1 MMKEIRFDYF
11 LGMEADQYTFYRI
24 PKILFTEEYFRTV
37 SCEAKVL
44 YGLMLDRM
52 SLSRKNEWLDEED
65 RVYIVFQLE
74 EISEFMGCG
83 SQKAVKLMKE
93 LSDIGLIE
101 KKRIGLG
108 KPNVIYV
115 KNFAKKD
122 METEGQKEEKS
133 QGNPDHLQNNDFHN
147 SRMMKTTNQEFPESQ
162 FKNGENHDSGMV
174 KTTIQELPKSP
185 CNKTNIN
192 KTDNNNIYNIQ
203 SYPSIQNEQDQM
215 DVIEKMDTYREILK
229 INISYESFS
238 AQNQEIDE
246 LLNLMVEMMMYPDD
260 ISVRIGG
267 MDKPAVLVK
276 AQFLKLQQSHIAY
289 VLDCMRKNTSKITNI
304 RSYLLTALYNAPLT
318 MSSYYQAAVNHD
330 MYGKE

>member
-1 MMKEIRFDYF
+1 MMKEIQFDYF

-52 SLSRKNEWLDEED
+52 SLSRKNGWLDEED

-74 EISEFMGCG
+74 EISEFMRCG

-115 KNFAKKD
+115 KNFAKKE
-122 METEGQKEEKS
+122 MEGQKEEKS
-133 QGNPDHLQNNDFHN
+133 QGNPEHFQNDDFHN
-147 SRMMKTTNQEFPESQ
+147 SRMMKITNQEFPESQ
-162 FKNGENHDSGMV
+162 IKNGEKHNSRVV
-174 KTTIQELPKSP
+174 KITNQEFPKSP
-185 CNKTNIN
+185 SSKTNSN
-192 KTDNNNIYNIQ
+192 ETDNNIYHIP
-203 SYPSIQNEQDQM
+203 SYPSIQKDQDQINVM
-215 DVIEKMDTYREILK
+215 EKMDTYREILK
-229 INISYESFS
+229 TNISYESFS
-238 AQNQEIDE
+238 AQNQEVDE
-246 LLNLMVEMMMYPDD
+246 FLDLMVEIMMTPDVQ
-260 ISVRIGG
+260 SVRIGG

-276 AQFLKLQQSHIAY
+276 AQFLKLQQSHITY

>member
-1 MMKEIRFDYF
+1 MMKEIQFDYF

-52 SLSRKNEWLDEED
+52 SLSRKNGWLDEED

-115 KNFAKKD
+115 KNFAKKE
-122 METEGQKEEKS
+122 MEGQKEEKS
-133 QGNPDHLQNNDFHN
+133 QGNPEHFQNDDFHN
-147 SRMMKTTNQEFPESQ
+147 SRMMKITNQEFPESQ
-162 FKNGENHDSGMV
+162 IQNSENHNSRVV
-174 KTTIQELPKSP
+174 KITNQEFPKSP
-185 CNKTNIN
+185 GSKTNIN
-192 KTDNNNIYNIQ
+192 KTDNNIYNTQ
-203 SYPSIQNEQDQM
+203 SYLSIDQQDQM
-215 DVIEKMDTYREILK
+215 DVMEKMDTYREILK
-229 INISYESFS
+229 TNISYESFS
-238 AQNQEIDE
+238 AQNQEVDE
-246 LLNLMVEMMMYPDD
+246 FLDLMVEMMMTPDEQL
-260 ISVRIGG
+260 VRIGG

-318 MSSYYQAAVNHD
+318 MSSYYQAVVNHD

>member
-1 MMKEIRFDYF
+1 MMKEIQFDYF

-52 SLSRKNEWLDEED
+52 SLSRKNGWLDEED

-115 KNFAKKD
+115 KNFAKKE
-122 METEGQKEEKS
+122 MEGQKEEKS
-133 QGNPDHLQNNDFHN
+133 QGNPEHFQNDDFHN
-147 SRMMKTTNQEFPESQ
+147 SRMMKI
-162 FKNGENHDSGMV
+162 
-174 KTTIQELPKSP
+174 TIQE
-185 CNKTNIN
+185 
-192 KTDNNNIYNIQ
+192 
-203 SYPSIQNEQDQM
+203 
-215 DVIEKMDTYREILK
+215 
-229 INISYESFS
+229 
-238 AQNQEIDE
+238 
-246 LLNLMVEMMMYPDD
+246 
-260 ISVRIGG
+260 
-267 MDKPAVLVK
+267 
-276 AQFLKLQQSHIAY
+276 
-289 VLDCMRKNTSKITNI
+289 
-304 RSYLLTALYNAPLT
+304 
-318 MSSYYQAAVNHD
+318 
-330 MYGKE
+330 

>member
-1 MMKEIRFDYF
+1 MMKEIQFDYF

-52 SLSRKNEWLDEED
+52 SLSRKNGWLDEED

-115 KNFAKKD
+115 KNFAKKE
-122 METEGQKEEKS
+122 MEGQKEEKS
-133 QGNPDHLQNNDFHN
+133 QGNPEHFQNDDFHN
-147 SRMMKTTNQEFPESQ
+147 SRMMKITNQEFPESQ
-162 FKNGENHDSGMV
+162 IKNGEKHNSRVV
-174 KTTIQELPKSP
+174 KITNQEFPKSP
-185 CNKTNIN
+185 SSKTNSN
-192 KTDNNNIYNIQ
+192 ETDNNIYHIP
-203 SYPSIQNEQDQM
+203 SYPSIQKDQDQINVM
-215 DVIEKMDTYREILK
+215 EKMDTYREILK
-229 INISYESFS
+229 TNISYESFS
-238 AQNQEIDE
+238 AQNQEVDE
-246 LLNLMVEMMMYPDD
+246 FLDLMVEIMMTPDVQ
-260 ISVRIGG
+260 SVRIGG

-276 AQFLKLQQSHIAY
+276 AQFLKLQQSHITY

>member
-1 MMKEIRFDYF
+1 MMKEIQFDYF

-24 PKILFTEEYFRTV
+24 PKFLFTEEYFKTV

-52 SLSRKNEWLDEED
+52 SLSRKNGWLDEED
-65 RVYIVFQLE
+65 RVYIVFQVE

-115 KNFAKKD
+115 KNFAKKE
-122 METEGQKEEKS
+122 MEGQQEEKS
-133 QGNPDHLQNNDFHN
+133 QGNSDHFQNDENHN
-147 SRMMKTTNQEFPESQ
+147 SRVVKITNQEFPESQ
-162 FKNGENHDSGMV
+162 IQNGENHNSRTV
-174 KTTIQELPKSP
+174 KITNQEFPKSP
-185 CNKTNIN
+185 GSKTNIN
-192 KTDNNNIYNIQ
+192 KTDNNIYNTQ
-203 SYPSIQNEQDQM
+203 SYLSIDQQDRI
-215 DVIEKMDTYREILK
+215 DVMEKMDTYREILK
-229 INISYESFS
+229 TNISYESFS
-238 AQNQEIDE
+238 AQNQEVDE
-246 LLNLMVEMMMYPDD
+246 FLDLMVEMMMTPDEQL
-260 ISVRIGG
+260 VRIGG

-318 MSSYYQAAVNHD
+318 MSSYYQAVVNHD

>member
-1 MMKEIRFDYF
+1 MMKEIQFDYF

-52 SLSRKNEWLDEED
+52 SLSRKNGWLDEED

-115 KNFAKKD
+115 KNFAKRD
-122 METEGQKEEKS
+122 METEEQKEEKS
-133 QGNPDHLQNNDFHN
+133 QGNPDDLQNGDFHN
-147 SRMMKTTNQEFPESQ
+147 SGMVKITNQEFPESQ
-162 FKNGENHDSGMV
+162 FKNGENHNSRVV
-174 KTTIQELPKSP
+174 KTTIQEFPKSP
-185 CNKTNIN
+185 GSKTNSN
-192 KTDNNNIYNIQ
+192 KTDNNIYNTQ
-203 SYPSIQNEQDQM
+203 SYLSIDQQDRM
-215 DVIEKMDTYREILK
+215 DVMEKMDTYREILK
-229 INISYESFS
+229 TNISYESFS
-238 AQNQEIDE
+238 AQNQEVDE
-246 LLNLMVEMMMYPDD
+246 FLDLMVEMMMTPDEQL
-260 ISVRIGG
+260 VRIGG

-276 AQFLKLQQSHIAY
+276 AQFLKLQQTHIAY

-304 RSYLLTALYNAPLT
+304 RAYLLTALYNAPLT

-330 MYGKE
+330 MYGKEQ

>member
-1 MMKEIRFDYF
+1 MMKEIQFDYF

-52 SLSRKNEWLDEED
+52 SLSRKNGWLDEED

-115 KNFAKKD
+115 KNFAKKE
-122 METEGQKEEKS
+122 MEGQKEEKS
-133 QGNPDHLQNNDFHN
+133 QGNPEHFQNDDFHN
-147 SRMMKTTNQEFPESQ
+147 SRMMKITNQEFPESQ
-162 FKNGENHDSGMV
+162 IKNGEKHNSRVV
-174 KTTIQELPKSP
+174 KITNQEFPKSP
-185 CNKTNIN
+185 GSKTNIN
-192 KTDNNNIYNIQ
+192 KTDNNIYNTQ
-203 SYPSIQNEQDQM
+203 SYLSIDQQDQM
-215 DVIEKMDTYREILK
+215 DVMEKMDTYREILK
-229 INISYESFS
+229 TNISYESFS
-238 AQNQEIDE
+238 AQNQEVDE
-246 LLNLMVEMMMYPDD
+246 FLDLMVEMMMTPDEQL
-260 ISVRIGG
+260 VRIGG

-276 AQFLKLQQSHIAY
+276 AQFLKLQQSHITY

-318 MSSYYQAAVNHD
+318 MSSYYQAVVNHD